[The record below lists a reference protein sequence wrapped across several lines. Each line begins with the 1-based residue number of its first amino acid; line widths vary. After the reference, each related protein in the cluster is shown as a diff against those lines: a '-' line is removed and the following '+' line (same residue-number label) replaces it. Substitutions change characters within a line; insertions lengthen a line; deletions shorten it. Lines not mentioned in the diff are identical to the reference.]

1 METLSST
8 LTKLNLG
15 SQSIG
20 GKAFDE
26 LISAEE
32 NGTYKN
38 RAPKR
43 KARPSAADLRRDLE
57 DEFLTPS
64 PRFSSEWLNRLQR
77 RWDVSTDYT
86 DLFEIADTQTRTVV
100 RFDREGLEGRVTG
113 YHEVT
118 VPANSAN
125 AKNSTSLLRRPAGR
139 ADFVRGAAGF
149 FPFAPGGLDGVEAIA
164 EMETEVQTAGPPGS
178 AGKQAG
184 LDRIINFGSEGGLL
198 EVAPGFTRGLKFE
211 EAKSKEAAD
220 DDEEVEQTLQE
231 EESSINSDQDETAS
245 DVGGVKIED
254 EESASED
261 DDEEEDDIDALLPV
275 EFPSLEPRAPL
286 LSAFQKKGGK
296 EWAHVVD
303 VNKEIS
309 NFHELVPDM
318 AREWPF
324 ELDTFQKEA
333 VYHLENGDSVF
344 VAAHTSAGKTVVAEY
359 AIALAA
365 KHMTK
370 AIYTSPI
377 KALSNQ
383 KFRDFKDTFDDVGI
397 LTGDVQI
404 NPEAS
409 CLIMTTEILRSMLY
423 RGADLIR
430 DVEFVI
436 FDEVHYVNDLERGV
450 VWEEVIIMLP
460 EHVTLILLSATVPN
474 TQEFASWVGR
484 TKKKDIYVIS
494 TAKRPVPLE
503 HYLWAGKDKFKIVD
517 SNKRFLESGWKQADD
532 IISGKDKIK
541 AQKAAEA
548 QAQSQAS
555 RGGSQ
560 GRGRGQAPARGG
572 PRGGGGG
579 QRGGGQRGRGQPA
592 NRGTGNIART
602 GRGGGRTTAA
612 QDKTV
617 WVQVVQHLRKE
628 NLLPACIFVFSKKR
642 CEQNAD
648 SLSNQDFCNAS
659 EKSLIHMTIEKSL
672 TRLKQ
677 EDRTLPQIL
686 RLRELL
692 GRGIAVHHGGLLPIM
707 KEIVEIL
714 FAKTLVKVLFATETF
729 AMGLNLPTRT
739 VVFSGFRKHDGKGF
753 RDLLPGEYTQ
763 MAGRAGRR
771 GLDNVGYVIVVN
783 SGKDEAPPA
792 GALRKMIL
800 GDPTKLR
807 SQFRLTYN
815 MILNLLRV
823 EALKIEEMIKRSFSE
838 NATQALL
845 PEHEK
850 QVQIS
855 EASLEKIKREPC
867 EICDVDL
874 AACHDASIEYGK
886 LTSELHLNLL
896 SSPVGKR
903 LLMPKRLVVYQKDG
917 YRTAGIIVREV
928 GGGPNPVIQ
937 ILEIGKLNSK
947 RHPSEILPFLPAF
960 RGFLNPLPTRAAD
973 MTLKVFKIPIAD
985 IECVT
990 NTIVKLSGPTWYLN
1004 IKKEA
1009 IRFADKELSKLC
1021 SSWTTSV
1028 WDELDWARIKELQ
1041 LRDILD
1047 KRREQANTAQSCDC
1061 LKCPKFLK
1069 HFEMQRDEWQIKEN
1083 ISQLKQLMSD
1093 QNLQLLP
1100 DYEQRIQVLKDLGFV
1115 DEQSRVQ
1122 LKGKVA
1128 CEIHSAD
1135 ELVLTELILE
1145 NVLAEYEPEEIVALL
1160 SAFVFQEKTENVPTL
1175 TPRLEKGKEEI
1186 IRISEKVNDVQIQ
1199 HQVLQST
1206 EDIND
1211 FASQP
1216 RFGLAEVVYEWA
1228 KGMSFNRI
1236 TDLTDVM
1243 EGTIMDVAALRNR
1256 IQSTL
1261 DANADIRRQAE
1272 LDLKY
1277 AETQPGFINA
1287 LLDIL
1292 QGEQVNAVQLS
1303 AGVYLKNRINRGWS
1317 PIEDS
1322 PLRAPIAEEEKPGF
1336 RERLIPALVS
1346 TPPNVRAQLVPL
1358 LQKILQHDFPEQWP
1372 GFLDITMQLLG
1383 TNDAGSVYAGLQC
1396 LLAICRVYRFKAGD
1410 KREEFDKIIEHS
1422 FPQLLSIG
1430 SRLVDEESVE
1440 AAEMLRIVVKSYK
1453 HAIYFELSPHLQ
1465 SHQATVDWCTLF
1477 LRIIAKE
1484 PPANSMMESKE
1495 ERELAHWWKCKKW
1508 AYANLNRLF
1517 IRYGN
1522 PTTIPKSSNPD
1533 YSQFAKSFITTFA
1546 PEILKGYLQEIDK
1559 YVSKGQW
1566 LSNPALSYTLIF
1578 FEECVKPKSMWDH
1591 LKPHMENLIAHFV
1604 FPILCQSDEDI
1615 ELFETDPS
1623 EYLHRKLNYYE
1634 EVSAPDVAATNFL
1647 ITLTK
1652 NRKKQTFS
1660 ILTFVNGIVSKYEA
1674 APEDQKLPREKEGA
1688 LRMIGSLASVILG
1701 KKSPI
1706 ADQVEYFFVRHVFPE
1721 FRSPHGFLR
1730 ARACDTLEKFE
1741 QLDFQDPNNLMII
1754 YRNILE
1760 SMTDSELP
1768 VRVEAALALQPLI
1781 RHDVIRTSMQQNIP
1795 QIMQQLLKLANEVDV
1810 DALANVMEDFVEVF
1824 SAELTPFAVALS
1836 EQLRDTYMRIVGE
1849 LLERNAA
1856 KGEEDTYGD
1865 FLDDKSITALG
1876 VLQTIGTL
1884 ILTLESTPDVLLH
1897 LETVLM
1903 PVISITLENK
1913 LYDLYNEVF
1922 EIIDSCTFAS
1932 KSISPT
1938 MWQAFE
1944 LIHKTFKAGA
1954 ELYLEDMLPAL
1965 DNYVAYGS
1973 QTLVQNPAY
1982 LAAIVGMVEDIFNDE
1997 KVGGVDRICGCKLAE
2012 TVMLNLR
2019 GYVDQYIPVFIEL
2032 AMRVIDAGEAR
2043 TKSYRLHLMEM
2054 VINAIY
2060 YNPVLSLQVL
2070 EAKGW
2075 TNKFFSAWFSSI
2087 DSFRRVHDK
2096 TLSIVAITSLL
2107 TLNPADVPTSVQQGW
2122 PRLLQGV
2129 TRLFHTLPAAIQNR
2143 QEATKESDFQY
2154 EEEDEDDEGN
2164 DWEGEVEWT
2173 EGDDEAGPEGD
2184 IPDESAAYLDFL
2196 NKEAQK
2202 FGSFAGD
2209 DDDDELD
2216 EESLLE
2222 TPLDK
2227 VEPYGLFK
2235 QVFMNL
2241 QQQQPQLYENLTNIL
2256 NDEEKKIIE
2265 SVFHEADA
2273 KALAAANE
2281 EAAKAAAL
2289 QANGNQ

>member
-1 METLSST
+1 MEVLAST
-8 LTKLNLG
+8 LAELSLNAQTI
-15 SQSIG
+15 S
-20 GKAFDE
+20 GKTFDARIVE
-26 LISAEE
+26 EE
-32 NGTYKN
+32 NGTFQN
-38 RAPKR
+38 HAPR
-43 KARPSAADLRRDLE
+43 RRARPTATELKKDLE

-64 PRFSSEWLNRLQR
+64 PRFSPEWLNRLQR

-86 DLFEIADTQTRTVV
+86 DLFEVAGTQTRTIV

-164 EMETEVQTAGPPGS
+164 EMEEVQEAGPNRS
-178 AGKQAG
+178 AGKQTG
-184 LDRIINFGSEGGLL
+184 LDRIINFGTEGGLL
-198 EVAPGFTRGLKFE
+198 EVAPGFSRGLKFE
-211 EAKSKEAAD
+211 KAKSKEAAEE
-220 DDEEVEQTLQE
+220 DEEVENTLQE
-231 EESSINSDQDETAS
+231 ENDINLDQDEATS
-245 DVGGVKIED
+245 DFEGGVKIDDDESSED
-254 EESASED
+254 EE
-261 DDEEEDDIDALLPV
+261 EEDIDSLLPV

-286 LSAFQKKGGK
+286 LSAIQKKGGK

-303 VNKEIS
+303 VNKEIP
-309 NFHELVPDM
+309 NFYDLVPDM

-383 KFRDFKDTFDDVGI
+383 KFRDFKNTFDEVGI

-474 TQEFASWVGR
+474 TYEFASWVGR

-494 TAKRPVPLE
+494 TLKRPVPLE
-503 HYLWAGKDKFKIVD
+503 HYLWAGKSKHKIVD
-517 SNKRFLESGWKQADD
+517 SNKRFIENGWKEADD

-541 AQKAAEA
+541 AQKVAEA
-548 QAQSQAS
+548 QAQSQVS
-555 RGGSQ
+555 RGGPQ
-560 GRGRGQAPARGG
+560 GRGRGQAPPRGG
-572 PRGGGGG
+572 PRGGGQ
-579 QRGGGQRGRGQPA
+579 QRGGPQRGRGQPS

-648 SLSNQDFCNAS
+648 SLSNQDFCTAS

-672 TRLKQ
+672 TRLKP
-677 EDRTLPQIL
+677 EDRALPQVL

-692 GRGIAVHHGGLLPIM
+692 SRGIAVHHGGLLPIM

-739 VVFSGFRKHDGKGF
+739 VVFSGFRKHDGKSF

-771 GLDNVGYVIVVN
+771 GLDNVGYVIIVN

-867 EICDVDL
+867 EICDTDL
-874 AACHDASIEYGK
+874 AACHDASIEYEQ

-903 LLMPKRLVVYQKDG
+903 LLNPKRLVVYRKVSMIS
-917 YRTAGIIVREV
+917 RTLAVLELTNHVREV

-937 ILEIGKLNSK
+937 ILEIGKLSHK

-960 RGFLNPLPTRAAD
+960 REFLTPLPSRAVD
-973 MTLKVFKIPIAD
+973 MTLKIFKIPITD

-990 NTIVKLSGPTWYLN
+990 NTNVKLSGPAWYLN

-1009 IRFADKELSKLC
+1009 IKFADKELSKLC
-1021 SSWTTSV
+1021 TSWTTPI
-1028 WDELDWARIKELQ
+1028 WEELDWARIKELQ

-1047 KRREQANTAQSCDC
+1047 KRREKANIAQSGEC
-1061 LKCPKFLK
+1061 LRCPNFLK

-1115 DEQSRVQ
+1115 DDQSRVQ

-1175 TPRLEKGKEEI
+1175 TPRLEKGKEAI
-1186 IRISEKVNDVQIQ
+1186 VRISEKVNDVQIQ
-1199 HQVLQST
+1199 HQVLQSS

-1228 KGMSFNRI
+1228 KGMSFNLI

-1243 EGTIMDVAALRNR
+1243 EGTIVRTISR
-1256 IQSTL
+1256 L
-1261 DANADIRRQAE
+1261 DETCRE
-1272 LDLKY
+1272 

-1292 QGEQVNAVQLS
+1292 QGEQDNAVQLS
-1303 AGVYLKNRINRGWS
+1303 AGVYLKNRISRGWS
-1317 PIEDS
+1317 SHEDS
-1322 PLRAPIAEEEKPGF
+1322 PLRAPIPEEEKPGF

-1358 LQKILQHDFPEQWP
+1358 LQKILQNDFPEQWP

-1383 TNDAGSVYAGLQC
+1383 TNDAGSVFAGLQC
-1396 LLAICRVYRFKAGD
+1396 LLAICRVYRFKAGE
-1410 KREEFDKIIEHS
+1410 KRDEFDKIIEHS

-1430 SRLVDEESVE
+1430 SKLVDEESLE

-1453 HAIYFELSPHLQ
+1453 HAVYFELSPHLQ

-1477 LRIIAKE
+1477 LRIIAKQ
-1484 PPANSMMESKE
+1484 PPANAMLESKE
-1495 ERELAHWWKCKKW
+1495 ERELNHWWKCKKW

-1522 PTTIPKSSNPD
+1522 PTTMTKSSNPD
-1533 YSQFAKSFITTFA
+1533 YSQFAKSFIATFA

-1566 LSNPALSYTLIF
+1566 LSNPALSYSLIY
-1578 FEECVKPKSMWDH
+1578 FEECVKPKAMWDH

-1604 FPILCQSDEDI
+1604 FPILCQNDDDI
-1615 ELFETDPS
+1615 ELFQTDPS

-1647 ITLTK
+1647 VTLTK

-1660 ILTFVNGIVSKYEA
+1660 ILTFVNGVVSKYEA
-1674 APEDQKLPREKEGA
+1674 APEDQKQPREKEGA
-1688 LRMIGSLASVILG
+1688 LRMIGSLATVILG

-1741 QLDFQDPNNLMII
+1741 QLDFKDPNNLMII

-1856 KGEEDTYGD
+1856 KGEEDNFGD

-1897 LETVLM
+1897 LETILM

-1982 LAAIVGMVEDIFNDE
+1982 LAAVVGMVEDIFRDE

-2019 GYVDQYIPVFIEL
+2019 GYIDQYIPVFIEL
-2032 AMRVIDAGEAR
+2032 AMNVIDAGEAK

-2075 TNKFFSAWFSSI
+2075 TNKFFSTWFSNI
-2087 DSFRRVHDK
+2087 DNFRRVHDK
-2096 TLSIVAITSLL
+2096 TLSIVAISSLL
-2107 TLNPADVPTSVQQGW
+2107 TLKPGDVPPTIQQGW

-2129 TRLFHTLPAAIQNR
+2129 TRLFHTLPAAVKNR
-2143 QEATKESDFQY
+2143 EEATKESDFTY
-2154 EEEDEDDEGN
+2154 EGEDEEDDEGN
-2164 DWEGEVEWT
+2164 DWDGEVEWT
-2173 EGDDEAGPEGD
+2173 EQDEAEAAGPEGD

-2227 VEPYGLFK
+2227 VEPYSLFK
-2235 QVFMNL
+2235 QVFLNL
-2241 QQQQPQLYENLTNIL
+2241 QQEQPQLYENLTNVL
-2256 NDEEKKIIE
+2256 NDEEKQVIQ
-2265 SVFHEADA
+2265 SVFHEADVKAVA
-2273 KALAAANE
+2273 KANE

-2289 QANGNQ
+2289 QANGAQ